1 MTTGCEDGRQLRT
14 ALRVGRLGR
23 GGPARG
29 SSRGHPRERFTIGP
43 WALCPVGAA
52 TALHGAASPSLWFLP
67 TQEQTLRTETATVSS
82 LLYTQTSTHQPR
94 DHWTRTISL
103 IMSIKKKTKNRQ
115 KHLQLLLCPTRVGRM
130 RKRGFTGKSTYKSLH
145 MDWRDER
152 LSHAGMT
159 SRA

>member
-1 MTTGCEDGRQLRT
+1 MLTTDCEDGRQLRK
-14 ALRVGRLGR
+14 ALRVGRSRR

-29 SSRGHPRERFTIGP
+29 CSRGHPRERFTIGP
-43 WALCPVGAA
+43 WA

-67 TQEQTLRTETATVSS
+67 TQEQTLRTETARVSS

-94 DHWTRTISL
+94 DHWTRMISL
-103 IMSIKKKTKNRQ
+103 MWSIKKNKKTQ

-145 MDWRDER
+145 MDWKDER